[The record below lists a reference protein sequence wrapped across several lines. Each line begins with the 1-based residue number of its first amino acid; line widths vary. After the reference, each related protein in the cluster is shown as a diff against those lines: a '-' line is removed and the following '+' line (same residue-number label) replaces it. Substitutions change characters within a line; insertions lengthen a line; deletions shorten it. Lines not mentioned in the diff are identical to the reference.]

1 MASSK
6 LKPKRIVVIGAGIA
20 GVSAA
25 LYLQRDGHQVTIVD
39 PRDPGT
45 ATSFGNAG
53 VIARY
58 GCVPT
63 ATPDMLARVPKL
75 LMNPYGPLAIRWSY
89 LPRLAPWLLQLIRNA
104 APARILANARS
115 KSALLDLAWDAY
127 QVLIEEAGAH
137 DLIHHLG
144 MIRVFETDAGFRR
157 AQREIDLMRQCGRKV
172 DILTADEIR
181 DLEPALA
188 PIFRHGLH
196 FSDSHNI
203 RNPGRLVEMFA
214 RRFTTGQ
221 GAVIKHAVTGLGRT
235 EVGGWRVA
243 TDGEGFEA
251 DAIVVAAGAWSA
263 RIAKMIGVRV
273 LLDTERGYHVMLPHP
288 EITLGRSVHF
298 AEPTFMVSPME
309 GGLRMTTGVELAGVD
324 AAPDYTRV
332 RRMIP
337 LAQKRIQGLAGEA
350 ESEWMGWRPS
360 MPDTVPVLGRAPGYD
375 NVYFAFGGA
384 HIGMTLGPIMGRV
397 VADLVAGRDPGV
409 DLGPYRADRM

>member
-1 MASSK
+1 MSEGDNVQA
-6 LKPKRIVVIGAGIA
+6 KRIVVIGAGIA

-25 LYLQRDGHQVTIVD
+25 LYLQRDGHQVTVLD

-45 ATSFGNAG
+45 AASFGNAG

-104 APARILANARS
+104 APQRILANARS

-127 QVLIEEAGAH
+127 LVLIEEAGAG
-137 DLIHHLG
+137 DLIHHGG
-144 MIRVFETDAGFRR
+144 MIRVYETDEGFRR

-188 PIFRHGLH
+188 PIFRHGLY

-203 RNPGRLVEMFA
+203 RNPGRLVEMFS

-221 GAVIKHAVTGLGRT
+221 GAVVKQAVTGLARNAEGD
-235 EVGGWRVA
+235 WRVA

-288 EITLGRSVHF
+288 DETLGRSVHF
-298 AEPTFMVSPME
+298 AEPTCMITPME
-309 GGLRMTTGVELAGVD
+309 GGLRLTTGVELAGVD
-324 AAPDYTRV
+324 APPDYTRV

-337 LAQKRIQGLAGEA
+337 IAKRLIPGLKGEIQT
-350 ESEWMGWRPS
+350 EWMGWRPS
-360 MPDTVPVLGRAPGYD
+360 MPDTV
-375 NVYFAFGGA
+375 
-384 HIGMTLGPIMGRV
+384 
-397 VADLVAGRDPGV
+397 
-409 DLGPYRADRM
+409 